1 MSKKISQLKSRPKFE
16 DTTQYREMFAPNL
29 AVGWNAIDKHL
40 KFILPYRT
48 FEYFHQPQ
56 KDNLLHNIAV
66 CQTKADHLYCVSYGL
81 SQLYY
86 DEASYGNLISKYG
99 FELTLNI
106 DQCHVALSH
115 YFQCM
120 QSIAKQIIEY
130 DLYPH
135 NQNQFF
141 DLNENIIILLQGR
154 FHTFCLMPD
163 TQLKKMGSPH
173 GQHQFI
179 EIKLLA

>member
-1 MSKKISQLKSRPKFE
+1 ML
-16 DTTQYREMFAPNL
+16 PNQ
-29 AVGWNAIDKHL
+29 
-40 KFILPYRT
+40 T
-48 FEYFHQPQ
+48 FEHFHQS
-56 KDNLLHNIAV
+56 KIDHLLHSIAV
-66 CQTKADHLYCVSYGL
+66 CQIEADHLYCVSYGL

-86 DEASYGNLISKYG
+86 DEASYGNLISRYG

-130 DLYPH
+130 DLDPF
-135 NQNQFF
+135 NQNQIF
-141 DLNENIIILLQGR
+141 DLHENIITLLQSN
-154 FHTFCLMPD
+154 FHTFHLTPD

-179 EIKLLA
+179 EIKLLV